1 MGSKLGSY
9 LMAIRFYGRK
19 MEELKEAW
27 YGGPH
32 VVGGGWKRG
41 CDRKSRVLLKNIFE
55 SILFE
60 ELCFL

>member
-1 MGSKLGSY
+1 
-9 LMAIRFYGRK
+9 MAIRFYGRK

-41 CDRKSRVLLKNIFE
+41 CDRKSRVLLKNLFE

-60 ELCFL
+60 GLCFL